1 MVNLQSKFH
10 LQRVICIRDMPVFFV
25 FWGFFLHQTKAD
37 HVSHGII
44 TKTDV
49 GIHDFCEGCNY
60 YVYFGL
66 ISFDSKLGGWKFKGG
81 VFHVFHNQL
90 WLQMAFTF
98 YFSPNP
104 LQTLK
109 EDIFPLFINKYFSK
123 VFWEFRNLYYMES
136 PHLGFSYCFSDEVFC
151 TVSVAIE
158 NFYFFYFEGNKVI
171 S

>member
-1 MVNLQSKFH
+1 MVNLQSKSAEGNLH
-10 LQRVICIRDMPVFFV
+10 QRYASFFC
-25 FWGFFLHQTKAD
+25 FLFFLHQTKAD

-49 GIHDFCEGCNY
+49 VIHDFCEGCNYYVY

-158 NFYFFYFEGNKVI
+158 NFYFFIFEGNKLI